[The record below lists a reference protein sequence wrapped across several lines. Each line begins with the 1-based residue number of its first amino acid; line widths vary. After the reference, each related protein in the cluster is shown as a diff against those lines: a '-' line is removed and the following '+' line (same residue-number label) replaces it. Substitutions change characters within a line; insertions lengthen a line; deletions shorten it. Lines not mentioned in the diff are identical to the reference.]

1 MKRKTYP
8 QPSVHRSTKR
18 SAAVLLMLLTFAAF
32 PVIKAAEHDQDRI
45 RLDQTVISGNQELPK
60 VLYILPWQSPEG
72 RPDLALDAGLKDQN
86 VLRHVYPPAH
96 RRELRYWN
104 GLKAL
109 EEPDEGEGKRRD

>member
-1 MKRKTYP
+1 MRP
-8 QPSVHRSTKR
+8 VGRRSGGLRSLRR
-18 SAAVLLMLLTFAAF
+18 SAAVLLTFLTFVSFQATN
-32 PVIKAAEHDQDRI
+32 AAEHDQDRI
-45 RLDQTVISGNQELPK
+45 RLEQTVISGNQELPK

-86 VLRHVYPPAH
+86 VLRRVYPPAH

-109 EEPDEGEGKRRD
+109 EGPDDGNGKRRD